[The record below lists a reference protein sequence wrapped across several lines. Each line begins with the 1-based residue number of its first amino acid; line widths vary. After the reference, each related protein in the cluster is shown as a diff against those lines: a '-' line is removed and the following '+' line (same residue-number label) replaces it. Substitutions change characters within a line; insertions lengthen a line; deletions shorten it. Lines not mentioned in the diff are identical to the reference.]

1 MTRATTRRKSHQRE
15 EGIALVLVLTV
26 LMLMAAFVVDMQE
39 NTSTAFQVATTER
52 DRLKAEYIAKSG
64 MNLTRLLIA
73 REPQIRQVVGP
84 LYQMLTKRPPPQLNV
99 WGFANEI
106 LSPFNNLEA
115 AKEEGA
121 SVGIDFSQMEGLKDA
136 GGSFEIISFPENG
149 KINVSSALFRS
160 GNDAKQSMAMQM
172 FALTGGLQSPQSPY
186 DPMFEQRDADD
197 QFSSRL
203 DIIAAMIDWWDLDQT
218 RSVYDPTNGAV
229 SEGGGEDTIYSQ
241 FKHPYKVKNAP
252 YDSIEEL
259 RLIRGVG
266 DDFWSTFVE
275 TDPEDPRKRM
285 LTVYASGAV
294 NPNEASP
301 IAILA
306 RLCSLAGATQ
316 PMCMDPMEASKFV
329 QLVSM
334 LRSMVPVPLFSRPGD
349 FLDFVEGKGGPDTL
363 FGMISTFMPPDSGL
377 MFIPLTIP
385 PDKRTQ
391 LEGAFITSAAIFTI
405 QSKATVGKTTV
416 TLTAVVNTDAR
427 WTPPP
432 PNAGT
437 MPGLGVVQHY
447 RID

>member
-1 MTRATTRRKSHQRE
+1 MTHRDRE
-15 EGIALVLVLTV
+15 EGMALILVLTILALMSV
-26 LMLMAAFVVDMQE
+26 LVVDMQG

-64 MNLTRLLIA
+64 LNLTRLLIA
-73 REPQIRQVVGP
+73 REPQIRAQLGP
-84 LYQMLTKRPPPQLNV
+84 LYTMATKRPPPQLNV
-99 WGFANEI
+99 WAFANEV
-106 LSPFNNLEA
+106 LAPFNDLEG
-115 AKEEGA
+115 AKQEGA
-121 SVGIDFSQMEGLKDA
+121 SVGIDFSQMEGLKDL
-136 GGSFEIISFPENG
+136 GGRFDVVAFPENG
-149 KINVSSALFRS
+149 KINV
-160 GNDAKQSMAMQM
+160 NDALLLSGIKAKESMAMQI

-203 DIIAAMIDWWDLDQT
+203 DIIAAMIDWWDVDQT
-218 RSVYDPTNGAV
+218 RSVYDPSTGAV
-229 SEGGGEDTIYSQ
+229 SEGGGEDDIYSQ

-252 YDSIEEL
+252 FDSLEEL

-266 DDFWSTFVE
+266 DDFWATFVE
-275 TDPEDPRKRM
+275 PDPEDPRKRM

-294 NPNEASP
+294 NPNEANP

-306 RLCSLAGATQ
+306 RLCSLVGAGQ

-329 QLVSM
+329 QLLAMV
-334 LRSMVPVPLFSRPGD
+334 RSLIPIPLFSKPSD
-349 FLDFVEGKGGPDTL
+349 FLDFVAGTGGEGSIT
-363 FGMISTFMPPDSGL
+363 GMLALFMPPDNPL

-385 PDKRTQ
+385 QDKRAA
-391 LEGAFITSAAIFTI
+391 LEAAFITSAAIFTI
-405 QSKATVGKTTV
+405 QSTATVGKTRV
-416 TLTAVVNTDAR
+416 KLTAVVNTHNR

-437 MPGLGVVQHY
+437 MPGLGVIQHY